1 MKCIRIIMVL
11 MAIMFGQGVAFAQEG
26 GQTEDTPAHSE
37 SQKWKGIKVDTVLD
51 NSKYN
56 PILVDGKY
64 TGGKTIF
71 LYNMGT
77 GKFIIEGG
85 NFGMEGRLF
94 HEDFGRPLHLFSDG
108 YITSGITENGEK
120 YLFGCNIPGV
130 FHKEAGWTDTN
141 WHQYSFTI
149 MMDADKSRRTKGWQ
163 FKRVDGETGDTC
175 TYYIYEE
182 KNGKKYYLGAAWG
195 ECHASAWKGDG
206 QYVSMDADR
215 CTWTSANPVGN
226 MDKKEVDGDMI
237 AIDELYKWRVVS
249 EEEFID
255 ALSKEEVGLNP
266 SISIFV
272 PDRDFTRNANNF
284 DTNWVME
291 EKPDGDYYS
300 ETGRFGYTF
309 GVYLNKQNQQQ
320 YNKEQ
325 NGKNNKYFTND
336 AWNKPIRLKNVFDN
350 SAASGGPDLTY
361 GWENAKNGFL
371 TFEGVGRTYTTFTVP
386 KPGWYQIQC
395 YGFVRSDEGHNA
407 YLFAKVVGGTEASA
421 HGGEAKNNLVTVPA
435 NKFKYNNDVFKN
447 FRDSCLVVGNLLR
460 KPSTKEPYKNT
471 VWICVTDEEYGSGK
485 KTLQVGVGKDQ
496 ATKSTGVKSG
506 NEYYYYD
513 TDWVCIDDIRVSY
526 LGTSP
531 AFFYEEEE
539 NLDYLIPG
547 SENTKQFETSSPS
560 SFGGPQ
566 GQYGGAVCIER
577 SLKTGQWNSFSFPL
591 PLTGEQMRHAF
602 GEDAHLAKIHSI
614 GKMSKNPNVIDFKT
628 VSLRTTDEVVSP
640 DSFYLL
646 KPTMEP
652 TTGIDP
658 RGRNTKFYELGR
670 FFFSVNENESEDYKH
685 EILPLGTL
693 KKEEQAI
700 ESLDSDN
707 DGIGDNDG
715 IASVN
720 YVQTPGFS
728 SFTVSGEYIYN
739 GSTDVKGIYAPKG
752 SYVVSNNTIL
762 HLTKDTRIKGFRGWI
777 ELNQPLTTQSKD
789 FTMEVFGMFDEVPE
803 EGGTTS
809 VPRIH
814 LFTADESVYDLYG
827 RKMGKLGDTLP
838 KGIYI
843 VKGKKYM
850 VK

>member
-1 MKCIRIIMVL
+1 M
-11 MAIMFGQGVAFAQEG
+11 
-26 GQTEDTPAHSE
+26 
-37 SQKWKGIKVDTVLD
+37 
-51 NSKYN
+51 
-56 PILVDGKY
+56 
-64 TGGKTIF
+64 
-71 LYNMGT
+71 
-77 GKFIIEGG
+77 
-85 NFGMEGRLF
+85 
-94 HEDFGRPLHLFSDG
+94 
-108 YITSGITENGEK
+108 
-120 YLFGCNIPGV
+120 
-130 FHKEAGWTDTN
+130 
-141 WHQYSFTI
+141 
-149 MMDADKSRRTKGWQ
+149 
-163 FKRVDGETGDTC
+163 
-175 TYYIYEE
+175 
-182 KNGKKYYLGAAWG
+182 
-195 ECHASAWKGDG
+195 
-206 QYVSMDADR
+206 
-215 CTWTSANPVGN
+215 
-226 MDKKEVDGDMI
+226 
-237 AIDELYKWRVVS
+237 
-249 EEEFID
+249 
-255 ALSKEEVGLNP
+255 
-266 SISIFV
+266 
-272 PDRDFTRNANNF
+272 
-284 DTNWVME
+284 
-291 EKPDGDYYS
+291 
-300 ETGRFGYTF
+300 
-309 GVYLNKQNQQQ
+309 
-320 YNKEQ
+320 
-325 NGKNNKYFTND
+325 
-336 AWNKPIRLKNVFDN
+336 
-350 SAASGGPDLTY
+350 
-361 GWENAKNGFL
+361 
-371 TFEGVGRTYTTFTVP
+371 
-386 KPGWYQIQC
+386 
-395 YGFVRSDEGHNA
+395 
-407 YLFAKVVGGTEASA
+407 
-421 HGGEAKNNLVTVPA
+421 
-435 NKFKYNNDVFKN
+435 
-447 FRDSCLVVGNLLR
+447 GNLLR

-506 NEYYYYD
+506 NKYYYYD

-652 TTGIDP
+652 TAGIDP